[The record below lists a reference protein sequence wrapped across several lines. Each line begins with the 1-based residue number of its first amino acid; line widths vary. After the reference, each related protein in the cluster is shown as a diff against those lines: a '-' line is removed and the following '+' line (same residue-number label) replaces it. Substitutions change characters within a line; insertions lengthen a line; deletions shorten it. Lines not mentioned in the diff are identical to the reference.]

1 SSRPPPWACRPSPL
15 PGSVESGQPGAGG
28 RRYHQVPVASLG
40 AGTMRTIVK
49 GKHLEVPERV
59 RRYAE
64 RKLGRLERYL
74 DDRSDATVE
83 LSVERHRSGADS
95 HLVDI
100 TLVID
105 GQTLRSSAAAASHT
119 AGIDEVIDKI
129 ERRAVDHREKP
140 RSRVQSGGAEVAG
153 PDVYEQEALPDE
165 APDARQIVK
174 VKRFAIEPMFEE
186 DALARME
193 ELGHSFFVFV
203 DAETERVAILYRRRD
218 GAFGVIEPVVGEDY
232 TTGGAT
238 GSSGASG
245 ASRSGASRAAVER
258 R

>member
-1 SSRPPPWACRPSPL
+1 
-15 PGSVESGQPGAGG
+15 
-28 RRYHQVPVASLG
+28 
-40 AGTMRTIVK
+40 MRTVVK

-74 DDRSDATVE
+74 DDRSDATIE
-83 LSVERHRSGADS
+83 LSVEHHRSGADS
-95 HLVDI
+95 HIVDV

-105 GQTLRSSAAAASHT
+105 GQTLRGSAAAASHT

-129 ERRAVDHREKP
+129 ERRAVDFREKP
-140 RSRVQSGGAEVAG
+140 RARARTAGADADG
-153 PDVYEQEALPDE
+153 DVGEPATLPDE
-165 APDARQIVK
+165 APDARRIVK

-203 DAETERVAILYRRRD
+203 DAETQRVAILYRRRD

-238 GSSGASG
+238 GFSGTSG
-245 ASRSGASRAAVER
+245 DSRSGASRAAAER